1 MKKNTGYWL
10 AFAAGLAVAG
20 TAAVWLNS
28 RRGKSA
34 KEKIA
39 QKGEEILD
47 DAEEIISD
55 TRERF
60 ENLRADL
67 NKGFRRNSNRKK
79 EEISGEIVM

>member
-28 RRGKSA
+28 RRGRNA

-39 QKGEEILD
+39 EKGEEILD
-47 DAEEIISD
+47 DAEEILTD

-60 ENLRADL
+60 EHLRADL
-67 NKGFRRNSNRKK
+67 KKGFGRNSRKK
-79 EEISGEIVM
+79 EDISGEVVM